1 MNTISV
7 LYPLST
13 EREKERKVTFCLFT
27 SLTEMRGAFL
37 NFPYIL
43 FILNQAANPNN
54 LFSVIKTFSEHA
66 ILVMLCILVMQN
78 GYNYIFKLYKYLER

>member
-1 MNTISV
+1 
-7 LYPLST
+7 
-13 EREKERKVTFCLFT
+13 
-27 SLTEMRGAFL
+27 MRGAFL

-66 ILVMLCILVMQN
+66 ILVMLC
-78 GYNYIFKLYKYLER
+78 YAY